1 MKRPKPKSK
10 KSWPRKSK
18 SEEQDQI
25 EHAIHGFP
33 HIHISS
39 KGDIKGMKG
48 VEIVSSKGTKPL
60 GEIEKGVEIHEQ
72 RHG

>member
-1 MKRPKPKSK
+1 MKRSKRKLK

-18 SEEQDQI
+18 REEQDGI

-33 HIHISS
+33 HVHISS
-39 KGDIKGMKG
+39 KGKITGMKG
-48 VEIVSSKGTKPL
+48 VEIVSAKGNRPL
-60 GEIEKGVEIHEQ
+60 GEIEKGVEIHDP